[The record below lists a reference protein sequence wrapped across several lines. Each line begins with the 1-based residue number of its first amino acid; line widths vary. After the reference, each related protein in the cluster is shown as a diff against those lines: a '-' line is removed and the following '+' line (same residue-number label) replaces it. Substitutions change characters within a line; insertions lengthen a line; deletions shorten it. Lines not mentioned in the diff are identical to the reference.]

1 MSLRKFLRRRAPASA
16 ILAWRRLKA
25 RQLVRDYSK
34 IEHFAD
40 EPVNLKRMRFFRRES
55 FPPSGPV
62 PWLDRD
68 DAEERI
74 AERLAAGEIR
84 AADAALCRAWRRD
97 GFVLLPGFFDD
108 EMLDDLWRST
118 VESIK
123 AGNIPFSLD
132 FMTENENYEGRAL
145 DLHVVVPEL
154 RQLLHYPQTLEI
166 VSLLLGRPAR
176 PFQTIAFFVGS
187 EQGVHSDSIHM
198 TTYPEGYLVGAWAA
212 AEDIHPDSGP
222 LVYYPGSHRLP
233 YYLSREVG
241 IAPEE
246 TTLENPWES
255 YSTKYE
261 PFVAELVESQGL
273 EPLVHTPKKGDLLLW
288 HANLLHGGTAR
299 RDRERSRKS
308 VVCHYFAE
316 GAVCYHDLSAK
327 LARIE

>member
-1 MSLRKFLRRRAPASA
+1 MSLRLFLRRRAPASA
-16 ILAWRRLKA
+16 ILAWRRVKS
-25 RQLVRDYSK
+25 RQLVREASK
-34 IEHFAD
+34 IECFAD
-40 EPVNLKRMRFFRRES
+40 ESVNLKRLPLFRREH
-55 FPPSGPV
+55 FPASGPV

-68 DAEERI
+68 DAEKRI

-97 GFVLLPGFFDD
+97 GFVILPGFFEDTL
-108 EMLDDLWRST
+108 LDDLW
-118 VESIK
+118 ESMVAAIK
-123 AGNIPFSLD
+123 AGTLPFSLD
-132 FMTENENYEGRAL
+132 TMTENENYEGRAL
-145 DLHVVVPEL
+145 DMHVVVSEL

-166 VSLLLGRPAR
+166 VSLLLGRPTR

-233 YYLSREVG
+233 YYLSQEVG
-241 IAPEE
+241 ITPEE
-246 TTLENPWES
+246 TTFENPWES
-255 YSTKYE
+255 YVTKYE

-273 EPLVHTPKKGDLLLW
+273 EPLVYTPKKGDLLLW

-308 VVCHYFAE
+308 IVCHYFAE
-316 GAVCYHDLSAK
+316 DAVCYHDLGAK
-327 LARIE
+327 LARID